1 MKISIDINDDL
12 YELALKAAEPGL
24 DNTSDIFHE
33 ALKAYVRIQN
43 ANRLAKLG
51 GKATA
56 IPDISRRRVE
66 PPRE

>member
-1 MKISIDINDDL
+1 MKISIDIDDEL
-12 YELALKAAEPGL
+12 YEQALKAAEPGL
-24 DNTSDIFHE
+24 NNTSDLFHE
-33 ALKAYVRIQN
+33 ALKTYVRVKN

-56 IPDISRRRVE
+56 MLDIPRRRGA